1 MKKLLL
7 SLIAIICSSI
17 TWAQNVQVLYGE
29 EWRIVT
35 EYTKTTTNSM
45 SYIYGEFAL
54 EKNKTKRG
62 YFQLIREQK
71 FWKMPLYLHAE
82 LRGYVT
88 EGFSTNLTYIGGLGY
103 NLIEKQS
110 GYLSAQALYRYDN
123 RSNWQIGLSGEWRNK
138 YLLYVGYADFY
149 GADDL
154 NIHSEHRFYYRA
166 LPWLDVGVNFDL
178 YYNNDD
184 DFDWMPFAIVKF
196 NI

>member
-1 MKKLLL
+1 MKKFLFA
-7 SLIAIICSSI
+7 LIAIFSSTI
-17 TWAQNVQVLYGE
+17 VFAQNVQVLYGE

-35 EYTKTTTNSM
+35 EYTKTTQNSM

-54 EKNKTKRG
+54 GDNETKSG
-62 YFQLIREQK
+62 YFQLIHEQK
-71 FWKMPLYLHAE
+71 FWKMPIYLHAE
-82 LRGYVT
+82 LRGYIT

-123 RSNWQIGLSGEWRNK
+123 RSNWQIGISGEWRNK
-138 YLLYVGYADFY
+138 YMLYVGYADFY

-166 LPWLDVGVNFDL
+166 LSWLDVGVNFDL